1 MGVILFTM
9 VTGAMPYLTEAA
21 VSDPLYR
28 LILRSSS
35 EDYWSS
41 WRMIRE
47 SNNTRKFKW
56 TTDHD
61 IDEIMPDTTMMED
74 IREAVTNC
82 LSSFLSSLAVFL
94 TFLLNALKFVVTLGK
109 SRELLDG

>member
-1 MGVILFTM
+1 
-9 VTGAMPYLTEAA
+9 
-21 VSDPLYR
+21 
-28 LILRSSS
+28 
-35 EDYWSS
+35 
-41 WRMIRE
+41 MIRE
-47 SNNTRKFKW
+47 SNNTKKLKG

-74 IREAVTNC
+74 IKEAVTNC